1 MVIDILTIYY
11 VLSYDPT
18 VLTHVIPIMERA
30 QGLLDTLE
38 AESVANRFLSLWYWS
53 LFSLSI

>member
-38 AESVANRFLSLWYWS
+38 AESDCQPLPILMVLV
-53 LFSLSI
+53 II